1 MTGMQYENFVRR
13 VYNCARD
20 YRQGADADIYRKL
33 EWADTDLAAV
43 DTKLTGGLKE
53 YTNYIDAFSTVKKFV
68 RNSIRAGLIKIKSK
82 ASTEE
87 MGSLEEMLL
96 TLERINFADKKVL
109 DVYITHANG
118 IFCRHGLVMD

>member
-13 VYNCARD
+13 VFNCSRD
-20 YRQGADADIYRKL
+20 HRHGADADIYRKL

-43 DTKLTGGLKE
+43 DTKLTGGMKE
-53 YTNYIDAFSTVKKFV
+53 YTNYIDAFSIVKKFV
-68 RNSIRAGLIKIKSK
+68 RNSIREGLQKIRFK

-87 MGSLEEMLL
+87 MASLQEMLV

-109 DVYITHANG
+109 DVYIANANS
-118 IFCRHGLVMD
+118 IFCRHGLVMQ